1 MGAAAGVVV
10 GGIGSELSGGTFS
23 QGAMLAAMNAVTVWA
38 IEQSTASG
46 VKTGGES
53 MEKAQI
59 DITIDQ
65 ELFAGPGAPQ
75 PYYFYAGGTWTENV
89 CFDASLGQNVKIYV
103 KNVNVL
109 GTTISIKPNIG
120 PTQQQILLPQKQYVF
135 KFQRFGP
142 EPLHWKFC
150 VSTYSKAFAVL
161 YEIRSTWVPG
171 MPENY

>member
-1 MGAAAGVVV
+1 MVV

-75 PYYFYAGGTWTENV
+75 PYYFYAGGVWTEDT
-89 CFDASLGQNVKIYV
+89 CFDAFLGQGVKIYI
-103 KNVNVL
+103 KNINVL
-109 GTTISIKPNIG
+109 GTTINIESNIG
-120 PTQQQILLPQKQYVF
+120 KIQQTILLPQQQYTF
-135 KFQRFGP
+135 RFYYFGA
-142 EPLHWKFC
+142 EPIPWRFC
-150 VSTYSKAFAVL
+150 VSTYSDAFTVL

-171 MPENY
+171 MPSEKH